1 MMKESSITVGTS
13 CMITMRTMV
22 SMALRPRSST
32 RVRPPVLRSRWK
44 RSESLCMCSKT
55 MKASRRTAFM
65 ATLANSPS
73 RACVSTAIRIRI
85 SP

>member
-1 MMKESSITVGTS
+1 MVGTS

-44 RSESLCMCSKT
+44 RSESWCMCSKVR
-55 MKASRRTAFM
+55 KASRRTAFI
-65 ATLANSPS
+65 ATLAKMPS
-73 RACVSTAIRIRI
+73 RAWVSSAIRMRM
-85 SP
+85 PP